1 MNLIRFILI
10 FIAFGTVQSQ
20 NIPKVNAGVNSST
33 INIGE
38 QINFF
43 LNVELDSIQKIEF
56 PEKLQIAP
64 MEILEIFP
72 TDTQKIQNRFFFTKR
87 YSLIQFESGF
97 VAELNNFYENRH
109 VCKIVPMC
117 LCEKARVPFC

>member
-10 FIAFGTVQSQ
+10 FIAFGKVQSQ

-64 MEILEIFP
+64 MEILEIFQRTLRKSK
-72 TDTQKIQNRFFFTKR
+72 TDFF
-87 YSLIQFESGF
+87 SLKDI
-97 VAELNNFYENRH
+97 H
-109 VCKIVPMC
+109 
-117 LCEKARVPFC
+117 

>member
-72 TDTQKIQNRFFFTKR
+72 TFST
-87 YSLIQFESGF
+87 LIVFP
-97 VAELNNFYENRH
+97 V
-109 VCKIVPMC
+109 
-117 LCEKARVPFC
+117 